1 MVSQTTQ
8 NVLRTDCGRF
18 SRPIRLGRGILDLT
32 YYGLRSG
39 SVSPPRHGIVVDDVA
54 HIHLIHSNAKDTQ
67 QRIAHLERDGY
78 CVSGGVPRPESLR
91 EIRESPPAAVL
102 IDLTRSP
109 STGRDIAVWI
119 RTTKATRHIPI
130 VFVEGDPEKVER
142 IRKLLPDATYTT
154 WSRIRGSLKRALANP
169 PRDPVV
175 PASNLAGYS
184 GTPLPKK
191 LGIKPGSV
199 VALGGAPAE
208 FEQTLGALPDGVRIR
223 RGLRGAFDLLLWF
236 PKSRADLQR
245 RVEQMR
251 DRIGR
256 DGLWIIWP
264 KKASGVTTD
273 LTQTVVRQTGLA
285 TGLVDYKVAAIDA
298 TYTGLKFALRK
309 GTPPAG

>member
-1 MVSQTTQ
+1 MANDLVH
-8 NVLRTDCGRF
+8 
-18 SRPIRLGRGILDLT
+18 IRL
-32 YYGLRSG
+32 
-39 SVSPPRHGIVVDDVA
+39 V
-54 HIHLIHSNAKDTQ
+54 HSNAADVEGHIT
-67 QRIAHLERDGY
+67 ALEHAGY
-78 CVSGGVPRPESLR
+78 RVSGGVPRPESLR
-91 EIRESPPAAVL
+91 EIKESPPAAVL

-109 STGRDIAVWI
+109 STGRDVAVWI
-119 RTTKATRHIPI
+119 RTTKATRQISI
-130 VFVEGDPEKVER
+130 VFIDGDPEKVER